1 MMTMTRQLMTIAGL
15 ALTTGACI
23 EPEEPSVI
31 EIDTLSGMS
40 FELES
45 AEGYT
50 LMEGTTFYLS
60 FSDNY
65 VSAYA
70 GCNSI
75 EANYS
80 LEEGVLMV
88 DMMASTDMW
97 CSEAHS
103 QQDDWLKAFLSS
115 APLLERTDTMLI
127 LQTDE
132 ATLSFLDQEVAT
144 PDLPL
149 TAGTWTVDTII
160 EGKGMSTSNLDEY
173 PVMWFS
179 DDGTF
184 GFSSACTE
192 IEGEYVASGEILSLS
207 NVLLTIIECNDEPV
221 STFDQSIYE
230 IIDDG
235 AFNHDI
241 DANRLTIMQ
250 GPIGFSA
257 ISN

>member
-1 MMTMTRQLMTIAGL
+1 MTRQLMTIAGL
-15 ALTTGACI
+15 ALTTAACF

-31 EIDTLSGMS
+31 EIVTLSGMS
-40 FELES
+40 YELES
-45 AEGYT
+45 VDGYT

-60 FSDNY
+60 FNDNY

-75 EANYS
+75 EASYV

-97 CSEAHS
+97 CSEEHS
-103 QQDDWLKAFLSS
+103 QQTDWLMSFLSS

-160 EGKGMSTSNLDEY
+160 EGKGVSTSNLDEY

-179 DDGTF
+179 EDGTF

-192 IEGEYVASGEILSLS
+192 IEGAYVTSGEVLTLSS
-207 NVLLTIIECNDEPV
+207 VLLTIIECNDVPA

-235 AFNHDI
+235 DFSHSI
-241 DANRLTIMQ
+241 DANRLTITQ
-250 GPIGFSA
+250 GSYGFSA